1 MKYCSN
7 TTIKNTERYLNE
19 TTMVYRKRQEN
30 PSNSIEKRV
39 FLDYVEKSL
48 KSLPRQGFRAEKW
61 NCTNR

>member
-1 MKYCSN
+1 MRQQWY
-7 TTIKNTERYLNE
+7 TESGKKIHQTRLRRE
-19 TTMVYRKRQEN
+19 L
-30 PSNSIEKRV
+30 